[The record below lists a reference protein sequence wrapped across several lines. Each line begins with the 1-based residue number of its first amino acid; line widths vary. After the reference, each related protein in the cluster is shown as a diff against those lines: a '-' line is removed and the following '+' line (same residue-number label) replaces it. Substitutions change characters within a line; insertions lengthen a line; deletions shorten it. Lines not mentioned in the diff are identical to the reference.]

1 MRRPWLDGRFPD
13 GVLPYILA
21 QTPDILIEK
30 SKKTM
35 LGAMIRYSTH
45 RVLVFLFL
53 LGGIFGPR
61 LWAEEVRVVEGVLDL
76 TEYDFTQGSSSVV
89 GEFGFR
95 WGVWEN
101 PVLGSAPTG
110 PFLAVPGYWTQAD
123 PALPGQG
130 VATYRVKILLPAGD
144 RIWSFYYPETSTASA
159 LFINGRRLAHQ
170 GTPSLTAGDERPQYK
185 PQLVA
190 FVAPDG
196 VADVVIQV
204 SNWNYRKGGLWS
216 PPKIG
221 TEELMRRTD
230 DRTIVWEL
238 LMIGAFLAL
247 ALYNVSLYVRG
258 LPQGRSQDLAGLW
271 LMLTCLE
278 IVARILVTGDNLAVR
293 YFDLDWEW
301 GRKLEFLPM
310 HLGSLFFFSFLNKLF
325 PREIQPWMVRYC
337 VGGAWVL
344 GVPALLLPARITN
357 NFVEVGEVFLLSYL
371 IVYVII
377 VVQAFRRRREGASI
391 MFYSTLGLVA
401 GVTNDIVLSATSWV
415 GLGSFFP
422 FAGFAF
428 IFLQS
433 VLLSLRYSNLGLR
446 ADQLTLDLHDLNQAM
461 NRFVPVQTLP
471 DLVLLADAG
480 GTNLQASAPMARLLG
495 LTDDELRGLTLPQA
509 LPGWPDLPQVW
520 TALQQDQR
528 PREGLSGTIGTS
540 RFLLSLVPSR
550 DKHQTLGGV
559 IVRITGADDWDEAFE
574 RFGISAREREVCRLL
589 LEGQTNQQI
598 ADKLFISPGTVKNHL
613 QNLFRKTG
621 AANRV
626 ELLRVLQKP

>member
-1 MRRPWLDGRFPD
+1 MVVSSTRHAL
-13 GVLPYILA
+13 VLFF
-21 QTPDILIEK
+21 
-30 SKKTM
+30 
-35 LGAMIRYSTH
+35 
-45 RVLVFLFL
+45 LVGL
-53 LGGIFGPR
+53 LGS
-61 LWAEEVRVVEGVLDL
+61 LWADEPRVVQGILDL
-76 TEYDFTQGSSSVV
+76 RGYAFTQESARVEGD
-89 GEFGFR
+89 FGFH

-101 PVLGSAPTG
+101 PVPASEPTG
-110 PFLAVPGYWTQAD
+110 PFLSVPGYWNQVD
-123 PALPGQG
+123 VRLPAEG
-130 VATYRVKILLPAGD
+130 VATYRVKILLPVSQ
-144 RIWSFYYPETSTASA
+144 RIWSFLYPETASA
-159 LFINGRRLAHQ
+159 STLFINGRPLAHQ
-170 GTPSLTAGDERPQYK
+170 GSPSLTAGDERPQYQ

-204 SNWNYRKGGLWS
+204 SNWNYRKGGMWS
-216 PPKIG
+216 PPRVG

-230 DRTIVWEL
+230 DRTIIWEL

-247 ALYNVSLYVRG
+247 ALYNVGLYVRG
-258 LPQGRSQDLAGLW
+258 LPLGRSQDLAGLW

-310 HLGSLFFFSFLNKLF
+310 HLGSLFFFSFLRKLF
-325 PREIQPWMVRYC
+325 PREIRPWMVRYC
-337 VGGAWVL
+337 VGGAWIL

-391 MFYSTLGLVA
+391 MFYSTLGLVT

-446 ADQLTLDLHDLNQAM
+446 ADQLTIDLHDLNQAM

-471 DLVLLADAG
+471 DLVLLADAEG
-480 GTNLQASAPMARLLG
+480 KNLQASAPMAQLLG
-495 LTDDELRGLTLPQA
+495 RSDDELRGLTLPQA
-509 LPGWPDLPQVW
+509 LPGWPELPEVW
-520 TALQQDQR
+520 TSLRQDQKA
-528 PREGLSGTIGTS
+528 REGLSGTIGTS

-550 DKHQTLGGV
+550 DKYQTLGGV
-559 IVRITGADDWDEAFE
+559 IVRVTGADAWDEAFE

-621 AANRV
+621 ATNRV